1 MNCSAKT
8 WSHGHGFNVQGR
20 GKGGRGGGKEREQAS
35 PYSLRIRV
43 HNDLKRTHRRLQI
56 HTRRAVVLKSD
67 ITKQTT

>member
-1 MNCSAKT
+1 MDMALTCKE
-8 WSHGHGFNVQGR
+8 G
-20 GKGGRGGGKEREQAS
+20 GKEGGGGKEREQAS

-43 HNDLKRTHRRLQI
+43 HNDLKRAHRRLQI